1 VPLFSKNKEMG
12 VQGFILGVV
21 NNNCSEVD
29 ALIDGPRLD
38 RRVNLTVV
46 VMVIPLE
53 DNELQ
58 LEQTLTVVTKEFS
71 TSGLAIVLDHPRG
84 FDQVLLGFRWEGE
97 MRFVRASARH
107 LNPIGGGF
115 YQLGFQMTEIVHVG
129 DYPQLKSLVL

>member
-1 VPLFSKNKEMG
+1 MPLFSKNKEMG
-12 VQGFILGVV
+12 VQSFILSVV
-21 NNNCSEVD
+21 NNNCPD
-29 ALIDGPRLD
+29 LAALIDGPRLD

-58 LEQTLTVVTKEFS
+58 LDQTLTVVTKEFS

-97 MRFVRASARH
+97 MNFVRASARH

-129 DYPQLKSLVL
+129 DYPQLKSLIL